1 MTAQMCHIPSDLVV
15 NNASFKTLGDL
26 WHRPDEIWD
35 KINAKATGEGTIYAN
50 LDTGYTPHPNLPKP
64 IAERSFIRGESVRDG
79 NGHGCHTIGTSVG
92 RSVGLA
98 PNAKL
103 IVGKVLS
110 DSGSGSS
117 DGIAQAVRWA
127 VNEGADVINLS
138 IGGGG
143 FYEPM
148 RDAILYALENGCLVN
163 AAAGNSGY
171 NGANSIDFP
180 GKYFESLCNGAYRSD
195 GSIAGFSS
203 GGREMDWACPGQ
215 DIVSTSHR
223 GSGFVSMSGTSMA
236 TPFGSGLLLLVIEL
250 MRREGHATKTGIDL
264 IGQIRDFLGKYSIDA
279 GQEGVDDRFGRGVP
293 KSTEI
298 VTSLAADDMSLLA
311 L

>member
-1 MTAQMCHIPSDLVV
+1 MCGLPKDLVR
-15 NNASFKTLGDL
+15 NKTEHKTLNSL
-26 WHRPDEIWD
+26 WHRPDAIWD
-35 KINAKATGEGTIYAN
+35 AINAKADGSGTIYAN

-64 IAERSFIRGESVRDG
+64 IAERSFIRGETVRDE
-79 NGHGCHTIGTSVG
+79 NGHGTHTIGTSVG
-92 RSVGLA
+92 RDVGLA
-98 PNAKL
+98 PQAKL

-110 DSGSGSS
+110 NAGSGSS

-148 RDAILYALENGCLVN
+148 RAAIQFALDNGCIVN
-163 AAAGNSGY
+163 AAAGNSGFRTGG
-171 NGANSIDFP
+171 NTIDYP
-180 GKYFESLCNGAYRSD
+180 GKYFESLCCGAFRED
-195 GSIAGFSS
+195 GRIAGFSS

-215 DIVSTSHR
+215 DIISTSHR

-236 TPFGSGLLLLVIEL
+236 TPYGSGLLLLIIGL
-250 MRREGHATKTGIDL
+250 MRREGHASFSGIDAV
-264 IGQIRDFLGKYSIDA
+264 REFLAKYSIDA
-279 GQEGVDDRFGRGVP
+279 GDEGVDDRFGRGVP

-298 VTSLAADDMSLLA
+298 VNSLAAEDMTLLA
-311 L
+311 V